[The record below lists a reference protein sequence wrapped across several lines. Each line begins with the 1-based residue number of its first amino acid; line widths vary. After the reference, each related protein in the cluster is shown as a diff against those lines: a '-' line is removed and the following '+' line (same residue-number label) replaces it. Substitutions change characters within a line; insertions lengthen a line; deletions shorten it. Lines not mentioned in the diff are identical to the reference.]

1 MAQFNYDSHWK
12 KVKELNDKNLFKSA
26 LQELDVIA
34 ENASKQQH
42 ESQLLKTY
50 IYRIRYVAEVE
61 DGIPENGQVAR
72 WKTQSF
78 SPASRAILKSIQAQS
93 LLSYLQNNRYE
104 LYNRTDV
111 QGDTSMDVST
121 WSEARLHR
129 EIAAAYAASLKEVDV
144 LKKTDISKYDDILKE
159 GIGGTR
165 KLRPTLYDLLA
176 HRALDYYKSGESL
189 ITSPENQFEVT
200 DPAAFAPAAVFMK
213 HAFVTTDTVSLQY
226 KALLL
231 LQDLMRLHANEKTA
245 LLNLDLERTA
255 YVNQVAVM
263 PEKDASYLALLKS
276 QEQAYTGEKEVT
288 QVIAQLA
295 GYYFTESNKKD
306 ATNIDG
312 MTASQ
317 AAKKAKALCEK
328 GVALAPGSVGSA
340 NCADLLANINRK
352 YLQLQTELVNL
363 PDQPFRT
370 LVSYRN
376 TDKIYLRAVRIDED
390 FRGALR
396 AAQNDYRDTTNRY
409 WRLMLEKQP
418 VKSWEQGLTGSDD
431 YRSHAAEIKVDA
443 LPLGMYM
450 ILASAKKEFSL
461 KDNMLAVQF
470 VHVSNISY
478 ILREYNESDIT
489 NKYYA
494 LHRQTGQPL
503 PGTKLKVWSQTMSGN
518 KEKVVLSQTYTA
530 AKDGSMDVKWENNRE
545 NVRLEW
551 INGDDDL
558 FIDDHKYVYSYK
570 YQQES
575 DEMKDKHSSF
585 LFTDR
590 AIYRPGQALYFK
602 GIVLAKKEKGSR
614 VVADMHTT
622 VQLYDV
628 NGELVDSIKVSTG
641 EFGTYSGKFTLPTGR
656 LNGEFHIQ
664 EDGGEG
670 YTAFNVEEYKR
681 PKFYVE
687 FEPVRG
693 TYRVNDSVKVTAKA
707 LAYAGNNI
715 DGAKVTYRVVRRAR
729 FPYPWMMWRN
739 PYQSVSREI
748 AHGDTKT
755 GADGTFNVSFAAL
768 PDLKIPASLKP
779 IFTYEVSAT
788 VTDLNG
794 ETHSGEQTVNA
805 GYQALEVR
813 INLAERVQAKDLDS
827 VSIVTQ
833 NLNGTFEAA
842 NVALTVSPVKPSA
855 RLLRS
860 RYWEKPDQFIIPQ
873 AEYEKLF
880 PHDIYKDENEQESWA
895 RENAVL
901 TQSVTT
907 SDKSRVALGKQ
918 KLAAGWYEVK
928 VSTKDK
934 YGEEVT
940 QKQVFEVID
949 LEAKKPSYPVY
960 VWKYSEIKSL
970 EPGEKKQLRIGS
982 SAKDVYVLQ
991 LLQHPDKKETF
1002 GSFAINGSIENK
1014 DFTAQESDRG
1024 NVVFQYAFVKD
1035 NRLYTASE
1043 TVSVPWTNKDLD
1055 ITIASHRDKLQ
1066 PGEKEKWQVTIKGY
1080 KGEKVAAEM
1089 LASMYDASLD
1099 EFRMQ
1104 SWTAPSLNPYLDAF
1118 RYWTAA
1124 DNFKAQHSIL
1134 RDDIREKRIP
1144 SATPF
1149 SYDEID
1155 WFDWYLS
1162 GAYVLLQEKNAGQQE
1177 ISIVGYDQE
1186 RRRLM
1191 KRLSGRAAGVVAR
1204 SEAAMAP
1211 MPAPAMAVG
1220 QEREIVSAGYS
1231 APQSTKTVEGDMN
1244 GIDPGLLDE
1253 SVVVGYGT
1261 KSTREPEAK
1270 VQPRK
1275 NFNETAFFL
1284 PDLRTDKEGNIT
1296 FEFTVPE
1303 ALTRWKFLSL
1313 AHTKD
1318 AAFGTAQT
1326 SIVTQKPLM
1335 VQPNAPRFMR
1345 EGDKIEFSAKI
1356 SNLAD
1361 STLHGEARLEL
1372 LDATTMK
1379 PVDGWFQNI
1388 FPTQHFTVEKG
1399 QSTAV
1404 TFPVQIPFNF
1414 NSLLVYRVVA
1424 QAGKYSD
1431 GEGNALPVLTNTM
1444 LVTETLPLSMRGD
1457 GTRNFMM
1464 PKLLKS
1470 GESETLH
1477 QHAFTLEFTANP
1489 AWYAVQ
1495 ALPYLM
1501 EYPYECSEQIFNR
1514 YYANTLATYIANAL
1528 PGVKSMFEK
1537 WRTTDTAALQSNLQK
1552 NEELKSVLLQE
1563 TPWVLEAKNES
1574 EQKKRIALLFDLQRM
1589 SSEQH
1594 RAIEQLKERQL
1605 SSGAFPWFNGMWED
1619 RYITQ
1624 YILAGL
1630 GRLREVGALGQKEL
1644 EGADDILSKGI
1655 NYADKAT
1662 DASYHR
1668 LKQSKADMNAQQ
1680 IGYIETHYLYTRSL
1694 LKGQQ
1699 QLPDEFRESYQYYI
1713 TQAKKYW
1720 TKMDIYPQAMLA
1732 FVFNRSGDS
1741 KTAMDIIRSLKE
1753 RAIINPETGMTWK
1766 ELRGGYW
1773 WYEAPVESQA
1783 MLIAAF
1789 KEVSNDSIAVGDMK
1803 TWLLKNKQTNSWNT
1817 TKSTADACYAML
1829 LGGSNWLEATPE
1841 VTIKAGSIT
1850 VSSTTEKSEAGT
1862 GYFKKQLN
1870 TTEVKSAMG
1879 NIAVTVKGSKGQP
1892 SWGAAYWQ
1900 YFEQLD
1906 KITGAETPLKLE
1918 KQLFIQKNTGNGP
1931 VLTAIEDGNSLKVGD
1946 KVKVRVVM
1954 RVDRDMEY
1962 VHLKD
1967 MRAACFE
1974 PENVISDSKWQNG
1987 VSYYESTKDASTNF
2001 FFSSLPKGTYV
2012 FEYTLF
2018 VTHQGNFSNGIST
2031 AQCMYAP
2038 EFSAHSE
2045 GIRVKVT
2052 E

>member
-26 LQELDVIA
+26 LQELDAIA

-72 WKTQSF
+72 WKSQSF
-78 SPASRAILKSIQAQS
+78 SPASRAILKSIQAES
-93 LLSYLQNNRYE
+93 LLRYLQNNRYE

-129 EIAAAYAASLKEVDV
+129 EIAAAYAASLKDVEV
-144 LKKTDISKYDDILKE
+144 LKKTDISKYNDIIKE
-159 GIGGTR
+159 GVGDTR

-189 ITSPENQFEVT
+189 VTSPENQFEVT
-200 DPAAFAPAAVFMK
+200 DPAAFAPAAVFMQ
-213 HAFVTTDTVSLQY
+213 HAFITTDTVSLQY

-231 LQDLMRLHANEKTA
+231 LQDLMRLHAKEKTA

-255 YVNQVAVM
+255 YVNQVSVM
-263 PEKDASYLALLKS
+263 PEKDAAYLALLKS
-276 QEQAYTGEKEVT
+276 QEQAYAGEKEVS
-288 QVIAQLA
+288 QVLAQLA
-295 GYYFTESNKKD
+295 SYYYTQSNQKD
-306 ATNIDG
+306 AVNIDG
-312 MTASQ
+312 MTASE
-317 AAKKAKALCEK
+317 ASRKAKELCEK
-328 GVALAPGSVGSA
+328 GVKLAPGSVGSA
-340 NCADLLANINRK
+340 SCGDLLANINRK
-352 YLQLQTELVNL
+352 QLQLQTELVNL

-370 LVSYRN
+370 LVTYRN

-390 FRGALR
+390 FRAALR

-418 VKSWEQGLTGSDD
+418 VKSWEQGLTGADD
-431 YRSHAAEIKVDA
+431 YRSHSAEIKIDA

-450 ILASAKKEFSL
+450 IVASVKKEFPL
-461 KDNMLAVQF
+461 KENLLAVQF

-478 ILREYNESDIT
+478 VLREYNESDIT

-494 LHRQTGQPL
+494 LHRQTGKPL
-503 PGTKLKVWSQTMSGN
+503 PGTTLKIWSQKNTGN
-518 KEKVVLSQTYTA
+518 KEKMTLSQTYTA
-530 AKDGSMDVKWENNRE
+530 GKDGAMDVKWENNRE

-551 INGDDDL
+551 TNGNDDL
-558 FIDDHKYVYSYK
+558 FIDEHKYVYSYK

-590 AIYRPGQALYFK
+590 AIYRPGQTLYFK

-614 VVADMHTT
+614 VVTDLHTT

-628 NGELVDSIKVSTG
+628 NGELVDSIKVTTG
-641 EFGTYSGKFTLPTGR
+641 EFGTYAGKFTLPMGR

-664 EDGGEG
+664 EIGGEG
-670 YTAFNVEEYKR
+670 YTTFNVEEYKR

-715 DGAKVTYRVVRRAR
+715 DGAKVEYRVVRRAR
-729 FPYPWMMWRN
+729 FPYPWMMWRM
-739 PYQSVSREI
+739 PYQSASREI
-748 AHGDTKT
+748 AHGEAKT

-805 GYQALEVR
+805 GYQALEVK
-813 INLAERVQAKDLDS
+813 INLADRVQAKDLDS

-833 NLNGTFEAA
+833 NLNGNFESA
-842 NVALTVSPVKPSA
+842 NVAVTVSPVKPAA

-860 RYWEKPDQFIIPQ
+860 RFWDKPDQFIIPQ

-880 PHDIYKDENEQESWA
+880 PHDIYRDENEQESWT

-901 TQSVTT
+901 TQSATT
-907 SDKSRVALGKQ
+907 SAQSRVALGKQ
-918 KLAAGWYEVK
+918 QLAAGWYELK

-960 VWKYSEIKSL
+960 VWKYSDIKSI
-970 EPGEKKQLRIGS
+970 EPGEKRQLRIGS
-982 SAKDVYVLQ
+982 SAKDVHVLQ
-991 LLQHPDKKETF
+991 LSQHPDKKELF
-1002 GSFAINGSIENK
+1002 SSFDINGSIENK
-1014 DFTAQESDRG
+1014 DYTALESDRG

-1035 NRLYTASE
+1035 NRLYTIAE

-1104 SWTAPSLNPYLDAF
+1104 SWTAPSLNPYLDAY
-1118 RYWTAA
+1118 RYWTG
-1124 DNFKAQHSIL
+1124 DNFKATYAML
-1134 RDDIREKRIP
+1134 RDDIREKARP
-1144 SATPF
+1144 YATPF
-1149 SYDEID
+1149 SYDDID

-1162 GAYVLLQEKNAGQQE
+1162 GAYVLLQDKNATQQE
-1177 ISIVGYDQE
+1177 ISIVGYEQE
-1186 RRRLM
+1186 RRRVM
-1191 KRLSGRAAGVVAR
+1191 KRALSGRVAGVVAAE
-1204 SEAAMAP
+1204 SAMAVP
-1211 MPAPAMAVG
+1211 APAPAMAAPGG
-1220 QEREIVSAGYS
+1220 QAEKMREEREIANLGFFN
-1231 APQSTKTVEGDMN
+1231 PDK
-1244 GIDPGLLDE
+1244 IGLDQNNIASPNE
-1253 SVVVGYGT
+1253 SDDT
-1261 KSTREPEAK
+1261 PKATTEK

-1284 PDLRTDKEGNIT
+1284 PDLRTDKDGNIT

-1318 AAFGTAQT
+1318 AAFGTAET

-1372 LDATTMK
+1372 LDATTMQ

-1404 TFPVQIPFNF
+1404 NFPVQIPFNF
-1414 NSLLVYRVVA
+1414 NSSLVYRVVA
-1424 QAGKYSD
+1424 LAGKYSD
-1431 GEGNALPVLTNTM
+1431 GEENALPVLTNTM

-1457 GTRNFMM
+1457 GTRSFTM

-1470 GESETLH
+1470 GESETLQ
-1477 QHAFTLEFTANP
+1477 QHAFTLEFTSNP

-1514 YYANTLATYIANAL
+1514 YYANTLATHIANAI

-1537 WRTTDTAALQSNLQK
+1537 WRTTDTSALQSNLQK

-1563 TPWVLEAKNES
+1563 TPWVLEAKNEA

-1605 SSGAFPWFNGMWED
+1605 SSGAFPWFTGMWED

-1644 EGADDILSKGI
+1644 EDADDILSKGI
-1655 NYADKAT
+1655 HYADKTT
-1662 DASYHR
+1662 DDSYHR
-1668 LKQSKADMNAQQ
+1668 LKQLKVDMNAQR

-1694 LKGQQ
+1694 LKEQQ
-1699 QLPDEFRESYQYYI
+1699 QLPAEFRESYQYYI

-1720 TKMDIYPQAMLA
+1720 TKMGLYQQAMLA
-1732 FVFNRSGDS
+1732 FVFNRSGDN
-1741 KTAMDIIRSLKE
+1741 KTATDIVRSLKE
-1753 RAIINPETGMTWK
+1753 RAINNPETGMTWK
-1766 ELRGGYW
+1766 DLRGGYW
-1773 WYEAPVESQA
+1773 WYEAPVETQS

-1789 KEVSNDSIAVGDMK
+1789 KEVGNDSVAVGDMK

-1817 TKSTADACYAML
+1817 TKATADACYAML

-1841 VTIKAGSIT
+1841 VTIKAGNTT
-1850 VSSTTEKSEAGT
+1850 VSSTTEKTEAGT

-1870 TTEVKSAMG
+1870 TTEVKPAMG

-1918 KQLFIQKNTGNGP
+1918 KQLFIEKNTANGP
-1931 VLTAIEDGNSLKVGD
+1931 VLTAIEDGNNLKVGN